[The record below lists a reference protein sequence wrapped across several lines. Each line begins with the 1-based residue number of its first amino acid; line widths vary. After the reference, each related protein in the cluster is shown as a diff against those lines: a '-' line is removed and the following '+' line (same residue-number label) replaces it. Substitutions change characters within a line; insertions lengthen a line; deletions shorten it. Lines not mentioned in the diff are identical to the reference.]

1 MYSVFRNLAII
12 ILSAKFFGLVARKCK
27 APQVVGEI
35 IAGLIIG
42 PCLLN
47 LVHIS
52 DTISIFAEIGVVL
65 LMFSTGLGT
74 NLRELIKAGPIAT
87 LIACVGVAV
96 PLAGGTLLYSLFY
109 GFSALGSQEFYRALF
124 IGTIMTATSVS
135 ITVATL
141 QELGHLKSFLGT
153 TIVSAAVIDD
163 VIGIVVLTCVLGA
176 SSGTGTGLGKVL
188 MNTVLFF
195 ATAIG
200 VGIIAHFAMKW
211 LDKRNPHTQRITI
224 VSMAFCF
231 AMAYIA
237 EAYFGIADITG
248 AYIAG
253 IVLCTLEDA
262 PYVERR
268 VDISNYVLFAPI
280 FFASIGLKTDI
291 SGLTPEILLFS
302 VCFVVVA
309 LITKIIGCA
318 DLFGFIR
325 RPDEF
330 QAAAHLVERN
340 DLPADAFAQFGPR
353 LFEPRELVAQPLPV
367 DIFVAGLLQ
376 AAGHEFGIV
385 VKNGPDVPLGLV
397 PRFPRSDAPL
407 DVQLLHGGV
416 EQHFEKGRRGQ
427 RADTDLEAVRHRSAV
442 VFQVLHVPQMAE
454 LVFGARSRAARL
466 RGLHG
471 ETAQQQPFGQLFDLL
486 HIARMHACGI
496 GQSLFQ
502 PVLHQSEGEIVH
514 RLRLH
519 GVGKHPVG
527 PGRDLGDQVGVA
539 RSRHS
544 GGRSRRNRRIE
555 NHAQRRRTV
564 EGLLVAVLGDRGSVG
579 RVTIHRSRRADH
591 HVTAAVVVGAE
602 FGQVVDHART
612 DGHADPDAFS

>member
-1 MYSVFRNLAII
+1 MYLFFRDLAII
-12 ILSAKFFGLVARKCK
+12 LIAAKFFGLIARKLK

-35 IAGLIIG
+35 IAGLLIG
-42 PCLLN
+42 PSLLGVVQ
-47 LVHIS
+47 LS
-52 DTISIFAEIGVVL
+52 DTISVFAEIGVIL

-74 NLRELIKAGPIAT
+74 NLKELIKAGPIAT

-309 LITKIIGCA
+309 LITKIIGCG
-318 DLFGFIR
+318 L
-325 RPDEF
+325 
-330 QAAAHLVERN
+330 AAKICRFSWGDSLKVGVGMMTRGEVALI
-340 DLPADAFAQFGPR
+340 
-353 LFEPRELVAQPLPV
+353 VAQKGLDIGVV
-367 DIFVAGLLQ
+367 DSVYFTAVILL
-376 AAGHEFGIV
+376 IV
-385 VKNGPDVPLGLV
+385 VSSVATPLVLKALFTKM
-397 PRFPRSDAPL
+397 P
-407 DVQLLHGGV
+407 VQ
-416 EQHFEKGRRGQ
+416 
-427 RADTDLEAVRHRSAV
+427 
-442 VFQVLHVPQMAE
+442 P
-454 LVFGARSRAARL
+454 
-466 RGLHG
+466 
-471 ETAQQQPFGQLFDLL
+471 
-486 HIARMHACGI
+486 
-496 GQSLFQ
+496 
-502 PVLHQSEGEIVH
+502 
-514 RLRLH
+514 
-519 GVGKHPVG
+519 HPS
-527 PGRDLGDQVGVA
+527 QA
-539 RSRHS
+539 
-544 GGRSRRNRRIE
+544 N
-555 NHAQRRRTV
+555 
-564 EGLLVAVLGDRGSVG
+564 
-579 RVTIHRSRRADH
+579 
-591 HVTAAVVVGAE
+591 
-602 FGQVVDHART
+602 
-612 DGHADPDAFS
+612 